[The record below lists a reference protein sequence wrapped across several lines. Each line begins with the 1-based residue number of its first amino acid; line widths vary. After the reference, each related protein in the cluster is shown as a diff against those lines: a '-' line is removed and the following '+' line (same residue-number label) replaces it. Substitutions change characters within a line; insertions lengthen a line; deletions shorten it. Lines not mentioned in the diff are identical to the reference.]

1 MRRIPPLLLLALL
14 LLLAQA
20 ALAAPQQ
27 ALQQERRVAL
37 VIGNSG
43 YKEQYFGPLPNPA
56 NDARDMA
63 AALKKL
69 GFEVIHKQD
78 ANKREMEDAIRSLGT
93 QLKKGGVGLF
103 YFAGH
108 GIQYQNR
115 NYLIPLRA
123 GIHGQDDLAY
133 EGVDAERVLSA
144 MSVAENGFNIVIL
157 DACRANMNFPG
168 ASRSGGAG
176 LAEMKAPTGSLIAYA
191 TSPGSYAAD
200 GQSKNGTYTESLL
213 RRMATPGLPVEQMF
227 KQVRMDVAKVTKNL
241 QIPWEHSSL
250 MGDFS
255 FAGGEQSA
263 SLGPA
268 SSFTPYTPTP
278 VAPAPKLARPG
289 SGTVDLSD
297 IDADAQ
303 ARAKAEAERAKA
315 AAAQAKVEAAARKEW
330 DARLKAMQAD
340 FAKVQTVEKSGT
352 YTAEHKAKAWERFA
366 AAYADKNP
374 FTDQDKS
381 LRSKAQVQQA
391 HWEAEA
397 RNQADAQAAALA
409 ATPKKQPQL
418 LALGTAPKEPPP
430 LAAEPKA
437 GDTWTDPVTGMEF
450 KWVPG
455 GTYEMGCGPWAGSS
469 GLFGDCNSDET
480 PVHMVRLN
488 GFWLGKYEVTQG
500 QWEKVMGNNFS
511 DGQRG
516 NDFPAQNVSWDDA
529 KGYISRLNAQ
539 GWTQFRLPTEAEW
552 EYAARSGGR
561 SEKYAGGDDID
572 RVAWYGSPRGSNRVG
587 TKAPNG
593 LGLYDMS
600 GNVWEWCEDVYDDK
614 AYGSHSRDNPMH
626 GGGSVNRVYR
636 GGSWSTK
643 KLKNMRTSVRGEG
656 TPNYRYSDY
665 GFRLVR
671 IP

>member
-1 MRRIPPLLLLALL
+1 MRRIPPLILLALL

-255 FAGGEQSA
+255 FAGAAQTASPAASA
-263 SLGPA
+263 TPA
-268 SSFTPYTPTP
+268 AMP
-278 VAPAPKLARPG
+278 
-289 SGTVDLSD
+289 DL
-297 IDADAQ
+297 
-303 ARAKAEAERAKA
+303 KAERQRVAEE
-315 AAAQAKVEAAARKEW
+315 AAQLKREKDELAQMQTLQTEKARLAEERRQLEQAKQQQLALALAQKQPPGVQLTAPVGAPNRQNGKARVALVIGNAAYPTAPLENTLN
-330 DARLKAMQAD
+330 DARLI
-340 FAKVQTVEKSGT
+340 AKTLTSLGFQINLKIDAGKTEMEDAVAWLETSVKHGGVGLFYYAGHAVEVSGGH
-352 YTAEHKAKAWERFA
+352 YLIPVDAKLSTEGDLKHTSMRVDQVLRMETSA
-366 AAYADKNP
+366 A
-374 FTDQDKS
+374 TGSRKS
-381 LRSKAQVQQA
+381 L
-391 HWEAEA
+391 
-397 RNQADAQAAALA
+397 
-409 ATPKKQPQL
+409 
-418 LALGTAPKEPPP
+418 
-430 LAAEPKA
+430 
-437 GDTWTDPVTGMEF
+437 
-450 KWVPG
+450 
-455 GTYEMGCGPWAGSS
+455 
-469 GLFGDCNSDET
+469 
-480 PVHMVRLN
+480 
-488 GFWLGKYEVTQG
+488 
-500 QWEKVMGNNFS
+500 
-511 DGQRG
+511 
-516 NDFPAQNVSWDDA
+516 
-529 KGYISRLNAQ
+529 
-539 GWTQFRLPTEAEW
+539 
-552 EYAARSGGR
+552 GR
-561 SEKYAGGDDID
+561 VVAYAGGPGLPVFDTLFHKP
-572 RVAWYGSPRGSNRVG
+572 GTNSPYTASLAEELLRPGVEIHE
-587 TKAPNG
+587 A
-593 LGLYDMS
+593 L
-600 GNVWEWCEDVYDDK
+600 
-614 AYGSHSRDNPMH
+614 
-626 GGGSVNRVYR
+626 
-636 GGSWSTK
+636 
-643 KLKNMRTSVRGEG
+643 
-656 TPNYRYSDY
+656 
-665 GFRLVR
+665 RLVR
-671 IP
+671 ERVRRDTSGKQIPETLSSAQGKIVLSSTTPLPDGQLGILILDSDRNNPFQKHKP